1 MILALTLTLG
11 GLAVLPLAADRFV
24 VAATRISRSLGMSPI
39 LVGALLVG
47 FGTSLPEIVVSG
59 WAAAKGETSFA
70 VANVVGSNVA
80 NLALVLGVAASIRP
94 IASSRGLIRKEGS
107 LVLIVTLLYVALH
120 INGDIQRWEGAVLL
134 IVLVLALGLL
144 IRWSESGLL
153 DEDED
158 ELRRYVTVRKELVV
172 GVITMAITVAA
183 ATVLVEGAERL
194 AIEFDIQSAFIAA
207 TLVAVGT
214 SLPELATAV
223 AAVRRHEADLVLGN
237 VLGSNLFNSL
247 AVGGV
252 AGLIGPGVI
261 DQGFPV
267 LLIAMLGITAFVGW
281 LAATGNRLARSE
293 GAVLLAVFA
302 LFVWLAGSNLA

>member
-1 MILALTLTLG
+1 MVLALSFTLG
-11 GLAVLPLAADRFV
+11 GLAILPLAADRFV
-24 VAATRISRSLGMSPI
+24 VAATRISRSLGLSPI

-59 WAAAKGETSFA
+59 LAAAKGETSFA

-80 NLALVLGVAASIRP
+80 NLALVLGVAAVIRP
-94 IASSRGLIRKEGS
+94 IAASRGLIRKEGS

-120 INGDIQRWEGAVLL
+120 INGDVERWEGVVLL
-134 IVLVLALGLL
+134 VVLVLALGLL
-144 IRWSESGLL
+144 IRWSEGGLL
-153 DEDED
+153 DDED
-158 ELRRYVTVRKELVV
+158 DLHRYVTVRKETLV
-172 GVITMAITVAA
+172 GIATMALTVAA

-194 AIEFDIQSAFIAA
+194 AIELDIQSAFIAA

-237 VLGSNLFNSL
+237 VLGSNLFNAL
-247 AVGGV
+247 AVGGI

-261 DQGFPV
+261 DPGFRG
-267 LLIAMLGITAFVGW
+267 LLLVMLGITAFAGL
-281 LAATGNRLARSE
+281 LAATGSRLVRWE
-293 GAVLLAVFA
+293 GLALLGVFG
-302 LFVWLAGSNLA
+302 LFIWLAGSALA

>member
-1 MILALTLTLG
+1 MLLALTLTLG
-11 GLAVLPLAADRFV
+11 GLAILPLAADRFV
-24 VAATRISRSLGMSPI
+24 VAATRISRALGLSPI

-107 LVLIVTLLYVALH
+107 LVLIVTLLYVAIH
-120 INGDIQRWEGAVLL
+120 INGDVQWWEGVILL
-134 IVLVLALGLL
+134 IVLALALGLL
-144 IRWSESGLL
+144 IRWSEGGLL
-153 DEDED
+153 DDDDNLE
-158 ELRRYVTVRKELVV
+158 RYVTVRKELFV
-172 GVITMAITVAA
+172 GVLTMGATVAA
-183 ATVLVEGAERL
+183 ATILVEGAERL
-194 AIEFDIQSAFIAA
+194 AVELDIQSAFIAA

-252 AGLIGPGVI
+252 AGVIGPGVI
-261 DQGFPV
+261 DPGFRV
-267 LLIAMLGITAFVGW
+267 LLLAMLAITAF
-281 LAATGNRLARSE
+281 TGLVAVTGSRLARSE
-293 GAVLLAVFA
+293 GAALLVVFA

>member
-1 MILALTLTLG
+1 MLLALTFTLG
-11 GLAVLPLAADRFV
+11 GLAILPLVADRFV
-24 VAATRISRSLGMSPI
+24 VAATRISRALGLSPI

-59 WAAAKGETSFA
+59 LAAAKGETSFA

-107 LVLIVTLLYVALH
+107 LVLIVTLLYVAIH
-120 INGDIQRWEGAVLL
+120 INGDVQWWEGVILL
-134 IVLVLALGLL
+134 IVLALALGLL
-144 IRWSESGLL
+144 IRWSEGGLL
-153 DEDED
+153 DDDDDLE
-158 ELRRYVTVRKELVV
+158 RYVTVRKELFV
-172 GVITMAITVAA
+172 GVLTMGATVAA
-183 ATVLVEGAERL
+183 ATILVEGAERL
-194 AIEFDIQSAFIAA
+194 AVELDIQSAFIAA

-252 AGLIGPGVI
+252 AGVVGPGVI
-261 DQGFPV
+261 DPGFRV
-267 LLIAMLGITAFVGW
+267 LLLAMLAITAF
-281 LAATGNRLARSE
+281 TGLVAVTGSRLARSE
-293 GAVLLAVFA
+293 GAALLVVFA

>member
-1 MILALTLTLG
+1 MVVALALTLG

-24 VAATRISRSLGMSPI
+24 VAASRISRTLGLSPI

-59 WAAAKGETSFA
+59 LAAAKGDPDFA

-80 NLALVLGVAASIRP
+80 NLALVLGVAAAMRP
-94 IASSRGLIRKEGS
+94 ITASRGLIRKEGT
-107 LVLIVTLLYVALH
+107 LVLVVTLLYVSLH
-120 INGDIQRWEGAVLL
+120 INGDIQRWEGIILL
-134 IVLVLALGLL
+134 AVLVLALALL

-153 DEDED
+153 EDTD
-158 ELRRYVTVRKELVV
+158 LGRYVTVRRELVI
-172 GVITMAITVAA
+172 GVVTMVLTVAA

-194 AIEFDIQSAFIAA
+194 AIELDIQSAFIAA

-223 AAVRRHEADLVLGN
+223 AAVRRDEADLVLGN

-247 AVGGV
+247 AVGGI
-252 AGLIGPGVI
+252 AGIIGPGVI
-261 DQGFPV
+261 ASGFDV
-267 LLIAMLGITAFVGW
+267 LLVVMLLITLFAGLLV
-281 LAATGNRLARSE
+281 ATGGRLVRWE
-293 GAVLLAVFA
+293 GVALLGVFA
-302 LFVWLAGSNLA
+302 VFVWLAGSNLA

>member
-1 MILALTLTLG
+1 MILALALTLG
-11 GLAVLPLAADRFV
+11 GLAVLPLVADRFV
-24 VAATRISRSLGMSPI
+24 VAATRISRALGLSPI

-59 WAAAKGETSFA
+59 LAAARGETSFA

-80 NLALVLGVAASIRP
+80 NLALVLGVAAFIRP
-94 IASSRGLIRKEGS
+94 IVSSWGLLRKEGS

-120 INGDIQRWEGAVLL
+120 FNGDVERWEGVLLL
-134 IVLVLALGLL
+134 IVLALALGLL
-144 IRWSESGLL
+144 IRWSEGGLL
-153 DEDED
+153 DEDD
-158 ELRRYVTVRKELVV
+158 DLQRYVTVRKELIV
-172 GVITMAITVAA
+172 GVFTMVTTVAA
-183 ATVLVEGAERL
+183 ATILVEGAERL
-194 AIEFDIQSAFIAA
+194 AIELDIQSAFIAA

-237 VLGSNLFNSL
+237 VLGSNLFNAL

-252 AGLIGPGVI
+252 AGVVGPGVI
-261 DQGFPV
+261 DPGFRV
-267 LLIAMLGITAFVGW
+267 LLLVLLGVTAFAGL
-281 LAATGNRLARSE
+281 LATTGSRLARSE
-293 GAVLLAVFA
+293 GAILLAVFA

>member
-1 MILALTLTLG
+1 MLLALAFTLG

-59 WAAAKGETSFA
+59 LAAAKGETNFA

-120 INGDIQRWEGAVLL
+120 INGDIQRWEGVVLL
-134 IVLVLALGLL
+134 IVLALALGLL
-144 IRWSESGLL
+144 IRWSEGGLL

-158 ELRRYVTVRKELVV
+158 AVQRQVTVRKELAV
-172 GVITMAITVAA
+172 GVLTMAATVAA

-194 AIEFDIQSAFIAA
+194 AIELDIQSAFIAA

-252 AGLIGPGVI
+252 AGLLGPGVI
-261 DQGFPV
+261 DQGFRV
-267 LLIAMLGITAFVGW
+267 LLLAMLGITAFVGW
-281 LAATGNRLARSE
+281 LAITGSRLARSE
-293 GAVLLAVFA
+293 GAALLAVFA

>member
-1 MILALTLTLG
+1 MFLAFALTLG

-24 VAATRISRSLGMSPI
+24 VAATRISRSLGLSPI

-80 NLALVLGVAASIRP
+80 NLALVLGVAAVIRP
-94 IASSRGLIRKEGS
+94 IVASRGLIRKEGS
-107 LVLIVTLLYVALH
+107 LVLIVTLLYVVLH
-120 INGDIQRWEGAVLL
+120 IDGDIQRWEGVILLVVLA
-134 IVLVLALGLL
+134 LALGLL
-144 IRWSESGLL
+144 IRWSESGLIEA
-153 DEDED
+153 EDD
-158 ELRRYVTVRKELVV
+158 VGRFVAVRRELAMGL
-172 GVITMAITVAA
+172 ITMTITVVA

-194 AIEFDIQSAFIAA
+194 AVEFDIQSAFIAA

-223 AAVRRHEADLVLGN
+223 AAVRRREADLVLGN
-237 VLGSNLFNSL
+237 VLGSNLFNAL
-247 AVGGV
+247 AVGGI
-252 AGLIGPGVI
+252 AGLVGPGVI
-261 DQGFPV
+261 DPGFRV
-267 LLIAMLGITAFVGW
+267 LLVVLLGITAFTG
-281 LAATGNRLARSE
+281 LLGATGSRLVRWE
-293 GAVLLAVFA
+293 GFTLLGVFC